1 MLAPLA
7 TFESLETHHCVTGSM
22 RHIYTF
28 YDHPISEE
36 MLFGLG
42 EGTGYIYWHQKG
54 QIPFLGGRASPEP
67 SVEELVGQRTGVQL
81 TPHTTSSARKA
92 EAVLLELLESGT
104 PVMLQVDMGFLP
116 YMDFGGEEY
125 HFGGHV
131 IVACSYDADAATVLV
146 ADRDREL
153 HPVPLEALAQSR
165 GSKHKPFPPKH
176 KWYTFDFTGKRHPT
190 IPEIYTAIANQA
202 QLMLNPPISN
212 IGISG
217 IRKTA
222 QLLPKWRDVLSEV
235 DLRTTL
241 FNAYI
246 FISPVGGTGGGT
258 FRYMFSRFLD
268 EAAERIGNDKLHQA
282 ARDFQDIGDRWAALG
297 EWCQEMSAAPSPCA
311 YLDEAVEPLQEIATL
326 EESAWKRLATVVD
339 QGG

>member
-1 MLAPLA
+1 MLAPLT

-28 YDHPISEE
+28 YDHPVSEE

-54 QIPFLGGRASPEP
+54 QTPFLGGRASPEP
-67 SVEELVGQRTGVQL
+67 SVEELAGQRTGVQL
-81 TPHTTSSARKA
+81 IPHTTSSVRKA
-92 EAVLLELLESGT
+92 ETALLALLENGI

-131 IVACSYDADAATVLV
+131 IVACSYDADAGTVLV

-153 HPVPLEALAQSR
+153 HSVPLEALAQAR
-165 GSKHKPFPPKH
+165 GSKYKPFPPKH
-176 KWYTFDFTGKRHPT
+176 KWYTYDFSDKRQPT
-190 IPEIYTAIANQA
+190 VPEIYTAITNQA
-202 QLMLNPPISN
+202 HLMLNPPISN

-222 QLLPKWRDVLSEV
+222 QLLPKWCESLSEI

-268 EAAERIGNDKLHQA
+268 EAAVLTGDGELHQA
-282 ARDFQDIGDRWAALG
+282 AQDFQDIGDRWAALG
-297 EWCQEMSAAPSPCA
+297 EWFQQISAVPSPGD
-311 YLDEAVEPLQEIATL
+311 YLDEAVEPLKEIATL
-326 EESAWKRLATVVD
+326 EELAWTRLATLSANP
-339 QGG
+339 